1 MAGLMR
7 AADASQAAY
16 FRGVLAKEGEQIA
29 RQLADTLVRLR
40 ACVEGEQVVGLRA
53 LSRLRSEVRDL
64 EVKQR
69 DIERMIGSLDRRYSA
84 LWAREV

>member
-1 MAGLMR
+1 MVR

-16 FRGVLAKEGEQIA
+16 FRGVLAEEGAQIA
-29 RQLADTLVRLR
+29 RQLADTLARLR

-53 LSRLRSEVRDL
+53 LARLRSEVRDL
-64 EVKQR
+64 EFKQR

>member
-1 MAGLMR
+1 MVGMMR

-16 FRGVLAKEGEQIA
+16 FRGVLAEEGEQIA

-53 LSRLRSEVRDL
+53 LARLRSEVRAL
-64 EVKQR
+64 EFKQR

>member
-1 MAGLMR
+1 MMR

-53 LSRLRSEVRDL
+53 LARLRSEVRDL

>member
-1 MAGLMR
+1 MVGLMR

-53 LSRLRSEVRDL
+53 LARLRSEVRDL